1 MEEARGLVIHW
12 FMTSAVQRLLAVESA
27 TAQAEVAVLDAQGH
41 VLAARSG
48 QSGQHHSETLLPLID
63 AVMSESQT
71 DWDRLTAVAV
81 SVGPGAFTSLRIG
94 VATVKG
100 LCFGDERPVLAV
112 PTLEALAW
120 SARELGGGGSVYPT
134 LIPVLDARRGEV
146 YAAAY
151 RNPQPAESGWGTI
164 LAPSVFRADEL
175 KQALPEGGCLIGDG
189 SLVVAGELEALCP
202 GRFDGQ
208 AGSALR
214 PEAKAVGQLGLR
226 AWASGQQIEAS
237 RLVPHYVRRA
247 EAEVK
252 RTQQRF
258 E

>member
-1 MEEARGLVIHW
+1 
-12 FMTSAVQRLLAVESA
+12 MTTAVQRLLAVESA

-41 VLAARSG
+41 VLATRSG

-71 DWDRLTAVAV
+71 DWDRLTAIAV

-100 LCFGDERPVLAV
+100 LCFGDERPVLAIS
-112 PTLEALAW
+112 TLEALAW
-120 SARELGGGGSVYPT
+120 SARDWTGDASLGPT
-134 LIPVLDARRGEV
+134 LIPALDARRGEV

-151 RNPQPAESGWGTI
+151 RDAQTSESGWGTI

-175 KQALPEGGCLIGDG
+175 KQALPEGGCLIGEG
-189 SLVVAGELEALCP
+189 ASVVADELETLCP
-202 GRFDGQ
+202 GRFDGRTG
-208 AGSALR
+208 AALR
-214 PEAKAVGQLGLR
+214 PQAKAVGQLGLR
-226 AWASGQQIEAS
+226 AWSAGRQIAPS

>member
-1 MEEARGLVIHW
+1 
-12 FMTSAVQRLLAVESA
+12 MTRAVGKLLAVESA
-27 TAQAEVAVLDAQGH
+27 TTQAEVAVLDAEGR
-41 VLAARSG
+41 VLACRGG
-48 QSGQHHSETLLPLID
+48 QSGQHHSETLLPLVD
-63 AVMSESQT
+63 AVLSESET
-71 DWDRLTAVAV
+71 DWDALTAVAV

-120 SARELGGGGSVYPT
+120 SACDSIPGDSLNCA

-151 RNPQPAESGWGTI
+151 RRGQPSDSGWHRI
-164 LAPSVFRADEL
+164 LAPSVFRAQEL
-175 KQALPEGGCLIGDG
+175 KQALPEGGCLVGEG
-189 SLVVAGELEALCP
+189 ASVVAGELESLCP
-202 GRFDGQ
+202 GRFDGA
-208 AGSALR
+208 AGAALR
-214 PEAKAVGQLGLR
+214 PQAKAVGQLGWR
-226 AWASGQQIEAS
+226 AWAAGEQIPAS
-237 RLVPHYVRRA
+237 RLVPHYIRRA